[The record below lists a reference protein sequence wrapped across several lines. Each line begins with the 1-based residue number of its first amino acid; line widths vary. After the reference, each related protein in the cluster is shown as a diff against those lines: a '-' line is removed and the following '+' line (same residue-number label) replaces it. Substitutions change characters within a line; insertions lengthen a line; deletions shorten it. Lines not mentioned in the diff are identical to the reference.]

1 MTDIRTSAPGKAV
14 VAGEYAVL
22 NGAPAISMALNR
34 RARVQVAETGD
45 STHTVSAPG
54 YLAGS
59 YRYLLQSDG
68 SFNWIDELPSSN
80 ALALFEA
87 VWRQSG
93 ITKDSGWSFVLDTSE
108 FFDASSGSKLG
119 IGSSAALATALAAA
133 LIAAESLS
141 CSIMSLAADAHRT
154 FQLGAG
160 SGIDIVTSIHGGL
173 IEYQIGQAAKP
184 LRWPENLSYRI
195 LWSGQVASTKEK
207 LARVSEPE
215 NSSNG
220 GPLGDASR
228 AVAIAWQSAKSVRL
242 LTEMARYTDEL
253 KAYSI
258 DHELGIF
265 EAGHQELSEMAETY
279 PNTVYKSCGAGG
291 GDIGIVL
298 AQSMREV
305 DRFTAA
311 AKRSGFTPLDAALDS
326 DGVLVEGGPLC

>member
-1 MTDIRTSAPGKAV
+1 
-14 VAGEYAVL
+14 VL
-22 NGAPAISMALNR
+22 KGAPAISMALNR

-45 STHTVSAPG
+45 SAHVVSAPG
-54 YLAGS
+54 YLS
-59 YRYLLQSDG
+59 G
-68 SFNWIDELPSSN
+68 SFHFSLDSDRSIRWIDELPDSD

-93 ITKDSGWSFVLDTSE
+93 ITKEAGWSFVLDTSE
-108 FFDASSGSKLG
+108 FFDAASGSKLG
-119 IGSSAALATALAAA
+119 LGSSAALATALAAA

-141 CSIMSLAADAHRT
+141 CSTMSLAADAHRN
-154 FQLGAG
+154 FQSGAG
-160 SGIDIVTSIHGGL
+160 SGIDIATSIHGGL
-173 IEYQIGQAAKP
+173 IEYQIGQTPNP
-184 LRWPENLSYRI
+184 LRWPENLFYRI
-195 LWSGQVASTKEK
+195 LWSGQVASTKAK
-207 LARVSEPE
+207 LSRNSEAADFRE
-215 NSSNG
+215 G
-220 GPLGDASR
+220 DALGDASR
-228 AVAIAWQSAKSVRL
+228 DVTIAWQSAKSAL
-242 LTEMARYTDEL
+242 LLSKMARYIDEL

-279 PNTVYKSCGAGG
+279 PNTVYKPCGAGG

-311 AKRSGFTPLDAALDS
+311 AKRSGFTSLDATLDS

>member
-1 MTDIRTSAPGKAV
+1 
-14 VAGEYAVL
+14 
-22 NGAPAISMALNR
+22 MALNR

-45 STHTVSAPG
+45 SAHTVSAPG

-59 YRYLLQSDG
+59 YRFSLASDR
-68 SFNWIDELPSSN
+68 SVRWIDELPGSD

-93 ITKDSGWSFVLDTSE
+93 IKKEAGWSFVLDTSE
-108 FFDASSGSKLG
+108 FFDATSGAKLG
-119 IGSSAALATALAAA
+119 LGSSAALATALAAA
-133 LIAAESLS
+133 LIAAEPLS
-141 CSIMSLAADAHRT
+141 CSLMSLAADAHRN
-154 FQLGAG
+154 FQSGAG
-160 SGIDIVTSIHGGL
+160 SGIDIATAIHGGL
-173 IEYQIGQAAKP
+173 IECQIGQPPKP
-184 LRWPENLSYRI
+184 LCWPENLSYRI
-195 LWSGQVASTKEK
+195 LWSGQVASTKAK
-207 LARVSEPE
+207 LALISESAD
-215 NSSNG
+215 SSKG
-220 GPLGDASR
+220 DPLGDASR
-228 AVAIAWQSAKSVRL
+228 DVAIAWRSAKSAL
-242 LTEMARYTDEL
+242 LLPEMARYIDAL

-311 AKRSGFTPLDAALDS
+311 AKKSGFTPLDAALDS
-326 DGVLVEGGPLC
+326 DGILVEGGSLC